1 MRYNTTMILDGKT
14 TDVMIEA
21 NTLQEAKILI
31 KQKYKNCQVIGVTII
46 PPYKND

>member
-1 MRYNTTMILDGKT
+1 MKYNTTMILDGKT
-14 TDVMIEA
+14 IDVMIEA

-31 KQKYKNCQVIGVTII
+31 KQKYKNSQVIGVCVI

>member
-1 MRYNTTMILDGKT
+1 MILDGKT
-14 TDVMIEA
+14 IDVMIEA

-31 KQKYKNCQVIGVTII
+31 KQKYKNSQVIGVCVI

>member
-1 MRYNTTMILDGKT
+1 MKYNTTMILDGKT
-14 TDVMIEA
+14 VDLIVEA
-21 NTLQEAKILI
+21 NSQKEAKILI